1 MENTT
6 YGTFTSIS
14 EKNPQ
19 NTTEPF
25 QPPSIQKSFI
35 PEENIS
41 EKEILEEQLK
51 FLPKETSE
59 GELLPNNGLSSIR
72 LDHDK
77 VRGNFERLLQLN
89 DMEEKVRLFN
99 DTIKM
104 IAQHDVAEEVVFY
117 RALRNV
123 GLGHLVDKAI
133 TQTIELEKLVYDMDQ
148 KYGQKIED
156 NAAFNWQLS
165 QLRDLFNSHAGDL
178 EEKELIPALEGYM
191 SFEEIESMNTWFEK
205 IKVMAP
211 TRPHPNGPHSA
222 AGKLFVGPIVSFIDH
237 FRDLG
242 KKFSQKASM

>member
-1 MENTT
+1 MATTT
-6 YGTFTSIS
+6 YGTFVSIS
-14 EKNPQ
+14 ENNPQ
-19 NTTEPF
+19 KTEH
-25 QPPSIQKSFI
+25 PSIEKSFI
-35 PEENIS
+35 PEENIT
-41 EKEILEEQLK
+41 EKEIIEEQKK
-51 FLPKETSE
+51 FLPKISE
-59 GELLPNNGLSSIR
+59 KGEFVPSNGLSSIR
-72 LDHDK
+72 LDHDR
-77 VRGNFERLLQLN
+77 VRGNFERLLQMKE
-89 DMEEKVRLFN
+89 MEEKVRLFN

-156 NAAFNWQLS
+156 DAAFNWQLT
-165 QLRDLFNSHAGDL
+165 QLKDMFNKHAGDL
-178 EEKELIPALEGYM
+178 EENELIPALEAYL
-191 SFEEIESMNTWFEK
+191 SFDEMESMNTWFEK

-211 TRPHPNGPHSA
+211 TRPHPSGPHSA

-242 KKFSQKASM
+242 KKFSHNAM